1 MDKKIKK
8 QKMAKQVKT
17 TVPSAWIVNSNDRGR
32 KSIKKGKVYLSDK
45 EEFQIE
51 LFNPLQDCVLAD
63 IKLNGK
69 SISKSGLVLNPGQRF
84 YLDCFIDDKKKFI
97 FKTYEVDE
105 TDETAQAIAK
115 NGLLEV
121 FFYKE
126 SVVTLEN
133 WNNKFNRILTGRTY
147 PYWVYP
153 TYPYWGGTVTIGAP
167 YCGSGTTNIFTTNN
181 LTGGSIDLT
190 NLNTTTS
197 NAYYSSNTMA
207 INSSYSSN
215 IGSVTNTSSIETGR
229 IGKGDKSQQKFESVD
244 MDFDKYYIAST
255 ILQILPESRRPTTA
269 SDLAK
274 IFKEDL
280 TKKKKEGTSGN
291 WSHQYD
297 DVKNIIEV
305 KVPKGLSKDSISK
318 IEEVV
323 SNFIWEKDTKENREK
338 IDDKVKSIELLQKLG
353 ELHKSG
359 ILTDEEFTT
368 KKAELLSKI

>member
-63 IKLNGK
+63 IKLNGN

-97 FKTYEVDE
+97 FDTYEVDD
-105 TDETAQAIAK
+105 TDETTQAIAK

-126 SVVTLEN
+126 SVVTLQN
-133 WNNKFNRILTGRTY
+133 WSDRFNRILTTRTY

-153 TYPYWGGTVTIGAP
+153 TYPYWGNTVTIGAP
-167 YCGSGTTNIFTTNN
+167 YCGIGTINTFTTTN
-181 LTGGSIDLT
+181 LTSGSIDLS
-190 NLNTTTS
+190 NLNTSTG

-207 INSSYSSN
+207 INSSYTNNVSLTSA
-215 IGSVTNTSSIETGR
+215 IGGSAKSIETGR
-229 IGKGDKSQQKFESVD
+229 IGKGDNSKQKFESVD

-255 ILQILPESRRPTTA
+255 ILQILPESRRPIET
-269 SDLAK
+269 
-274 IFKEDL
+274 KEIKVHKSL
-280 TKKKKEGTSGN
+280 
-291 WSHQYD
+291 
-297 DVKNIIEV
+297 IEV

-318 IEEVV
+318 IEELV
-323 SNFIWEKDTKENREK
+323 SDFVWEKDTKENRDI
-338 IDDKVKSIELLQKLG
+338 IDDKIKSVELLQKLG
-353 ELHKSG
+353 ELHKAG

-368 KKAELLSKI
+368 KKVELLSKI

>member
-1 MDKKIKK
+1 
-8 QKMAKQVKT
+8 MAKQVKT

-63 IKLNGK
+63 IKLNGN

-97 FKTYEVDE
+97 FDTYDVDQ
-105 TDETAQAIAK
+105 TDEVKEAIAK

-126 SVVTLEN
+126 SVVTLQN
-133 WNNKFNRILTGRTY
+133 WSDRFSRILTTRTY

-153 TYPYWGGTVTIGAP
+153 TYPYWGSTVTIGAP
-167 YCGSGTTNIFTTNN
+167 YWGGTGTTNTFTTTN
-181 LTGGSIDLT
+181 LTGGSIDLS
-190 NLNTTTS
+190 NLNTTTGT
-197 NAYYSSNTMA
+197 AYYSSNTMA
-207 INSSYSSN
+207 INSSYTNNVSLTSA
-215 IGSVTNTSSIETGR
+215 IGGSAKSIETGR
-229 IGKGDKSQQKFESVD
+229 IGKGDNSKQKFESVD

-255 ILQILPESRRPTTA
+255 ILQILPESRRPIET
-269 SDLAK
+269 
-274 IFKEDL
+274 KEIKFNSN
-280 TKKKKEGTSGN
+280 TGT
-291 WSHQYD
+291 
-297 DVKNIIEV
+297 IEV

-323 SNFIWEKDTKENREK
+323 SDFIWEKDTKENRDK
-338 IDDKVKSIELLQKLG
+338 IDDKIKSVELLQKLG

-368 KKAELLSKI
+368 KKVELLSKI

>member
-1 MDKKIKK
+1 
-8 QKMAKQVKT
+8 MAKQVKT

-51 LFNPLQDCVLAD
+51 LFNPLRDCVLAD
-63 IKLNGK
+63 IKLNGN

-97 FKTYEVDE
+97 FDTYDVDQ
-105 TDETAQAIAK
+105 TDEVKEAIAK

-126 SVVTLEN
+126 SVVTLQN
-133 WNNKFNRILTGRTY
+133 WHDRFNWFRTTRTY

-167 YCGSGTTNIFTTNN
+167 YCGTGTVNTFTNTN
-181 LTGGSIDLT
+181 LTSGSIDLS
-190 NLNTTTS
+190 NLNTSTS

-207 INSSYSSN
+207 INSSYTNNVSLTSA
-215 IGSVTNTSSIETGR
+215 IGGSAKSIETGR
-229 IGKGDKSQQKFESVD
+229 IGKGDNSKQKFESVD

-255 ILQILPESRRPTTA
+255 ILQILPESRRPIET
-269 SDLAK
+269 
-274 IFKEDL
+274 KEI
-280 TKKKKEGTSGN
+280 KV
-291 WSHQYD
+291 H
-297 DVKNIIEV
+297 KNLVEV
-305 KVPKGLSKDSISK
+305 EVPRGLSKESISK
-318 IEEVV
+318 IKEVV
-323 SNFIWEKDTKENREK
+323 SDFIWEKDTKENREK
-338 IDDKVKSIELLQKLG
+338 IDDKIKSVELLQKLG
-353 ELHKSG
+353 ELHKAG

-368 KKAELLSKI
+368 KKVELLSKI

>member
-8 QKMAKQVKT
+8 QKMAKQVKI

-45 EEFQIE
+45 EEFVIE
-51 LFNPLQDCVLAD
+51 LYNPLQDCVLAD
-63 IKLNGK
+63 IKLNGN

-97 FKTYEVDE
+97 FDTYEVDD
-105 TDETAQAIAK
+105 TDETTQAIAK

-126 SVVTLEN
+126 SVVTLQN
-133 WNNKFNRILTGRTY
+133 WSDRFSRILTTRTY

-153 TYPYWGGTVTIGAP
+153 SYPYWGGTVTIGAP
-167 YCGSGTTNIFTTNN
+167 YCGKGTTNTFTTTN
-181 LTGGSIDLT
+181 LTGGSIDLS
-190 NLNTTTS
+190 NNTSTG

-215 IGSVTNTSSIETGR
+215 IGSVKNTSSIETGR
-229 IGKGDKSQQKFESVD
+229 IGKGDNSKQKFESVD

-255 ILQILPESRRPTTA
+255 ILQILPESRRPIET
-269 SDLAK
+269 
-274 IFKEDL
+274 KEIKFNSN
-280 TKKKKEGTSGN
+280 TGT
-291 WSHQYD
+291 
-297 DVKNIIEV
+297 IEV

-323 SNFIWEKDTKENREK
+323 SEFLWEKDTKENRDK
-338 IDDKVKSIELLQKLG
+338 IDDKIKSVELLQKLG

>member
-1 MDKKIKK
+1 
-8 QKMAKQVKT
+8 MAKQVKT

-51 LFNPLQDCVLAD
+51 LFNPFQDCVLAD
-63 IKLNGK
+63 IKLNGN

-97 FKTYEVDE
+97 FDTYEVDD
-105 TDETAQAIAK
+105 TDETTQAIAK

-126 SVVTLEN
+126 SVVTLQN
-133 WNNKFNRILTGRTY
+133 WSDRFSRILTTRTY

-153 TYPYWGGTVTIGAP
+153 TYPYWGNTVTIGAS
-167 YCGSGTTNIFTTNN
+167 YCGIGTTNTFTNTN
-181 LTGGSIDLT
+181 LTSGSIDLS
-190 NLNTTTS
+190 NLNTTTG

-207 INSSYSSN
+207 INSSYTNNVSLTSA
-215 IGSVTNTSSIETGR
+215 IGGSAKSIETGR
-229 IGKGDKSQQKFESVD
+229 IGKGDNSQQKFESVD

-255 ILQILPESRRPTTA
+255 ILQILPESRRPIE
-269 SDLAK
+269 AK
-274 IFKEDL
+274 EIKVHKSL
-280 TKKKKEGTSGN
+280 
-291 WSHQYD
+291 
-297 DVKNIIEV
+297 IEV
-305 KVPKGLSKDSISK
+305 EVPKGLSKESISK
-318 IEEVV
+318 IHEVV
-323 SNFIWEKDTKENREK
+323 SEFLWEKDTKENRDI
-338 IDDKVKSIELLQKLG
+338 IDDKIKSVELLQKIG